1 MYSPTDSVYRQIGVE
16 VWFLYVVTLMYGLFT
31 LHGLCVLVL
40 QLVLLGD
47 LLSHRCLALAT
58 LASGWLPWKASGL
71 SHAFI
76 FIVIRNAL
84 FWRSCI

>member
-1 MYSPTDSVYRQIGVE
+1 MYSPTDSVYRQIGE
-16 VWFLYVVTLMYGLFT
+16 EQRYGLFT
-31 LHGLCVLVL
+31 LHGLCVLIL
-40 QLVLLGD
+40 QLVLLGN